1 MKARVLAAGLAAL
14 LCVVVAGNALA
25 RNPHCAGG
33 IQYVMQ
39 GLRDKDKGNT
49 EDYQREMN
57 KAVDQ
62 LSMCSTED
70 DADFEAQG
78 YLGWA
83 YAELDSCG
91 PAGEWFAK
99 AIAAGTA
106 KGDKKK
112 VDLITTNRD
121 HYWTMRYN
129 DGIAAIQTAQ
139 SAYPDFTKAPTDDEK
154 ELYEQAK
161 QSYDAAILKLTQAK
175 FLRPGHSQT
184 LRNLATAYALMGNF
198 DGAEAVLR
206 NALVEIPGDTNLT
219 SALTTVRA
227 NKANGLLQANRL
239 DEAIEYYGELVKQ
252 DPNGTDLYMG
262 LGNAY
267 FTRAGGKADAAK
279 KADFKLAGDAYAKA
293 YTLRDTDANLAFNAA
308 LAYQNAGELALAEG
322 QWRAVLTKSPNDPDA
337 LSQLGSVLADEKKFA
352 EAEQVLAKAISIKP
366 EEKVYF
372 RQLAAVYSK
381 QNNNA
386 RMTEMMFVYLAL
398 NSGTAVA
405 DPAADAK
412 KAKAGSAAA
421 NTAASMGMPEKLYT
435 WTDNTAGALQ
445 TWVYVTK
452 KMAFTFNSAGVLVQ
466 KSDWSFGKK

>member
-1 MKARVLAAGLAAL
+1 MKSRVFAAGTAAVLCL
-14 LCVVVAGNALA
+14 LLAGNALA

-39 GLRDKDKGNT
+39 GLRDKEKGNT

-62 LSMCSTED
+62 LSSCATED
-70 DADFEAQG
+70 EGDFEALG

-91 PAGEWFAK
+91 PAGEWFGK
-99 AIAAGTA
+99 AIAAGNA

-112 VDLITTNRD
+112 VVLIETNRD

-139 SAYPDFTKAPTDDEK
+139 SAYPEFTKAPAEEEK
-154 ELYEQAK
+154 ELYAAAK
-161 QSYDAAILKLTQAK
+161 ASYETALLKLTQAK
-175 FLRPGHSQT
+175 FLRPGHPQT
-184 LRNLATAYALMGNF
+184 LRNLATAYALMGDF
-198 DGAEAVLR
+198 DNAEAVLR
-206 NALVEIPGDTNLT
+206 NALVEVPGDTNLS

-227 NKANGLLQANRL
+227 NKANGLLQANKL
-239 DEAIEYYGELVKQ
+239 DEAISYYTELVKQ
-252 DPNGTDLYMG
+252 DPTGVDLYMG

-267 FTRAGGKADAAK
+267 FTRAGAKQDAAK

-293 YTLRDTDANLAFNAA
+293 YSLRDTDANLAFNAA
-308 LAYQNAGELALAEG
+308 LAYQNASELGLAEA
-322 QWRAVLTKSPNDPDA
+322 QWRAVLVKSPNDADA

-352 EAEQVLAKAISIKP
+352 EAEQVLAKAISIKS

-381 QNNNA
+381 QSNNT
-386 RMTEMMFVYLAL
+386 RMTEMMFMYLAM
-398 NSGTAVA
+398 NSGT
-405 DPAADAK
+405 PAPDAAATVK
-412 KAKAGSAAA
+412 GAKAGTAAA
-421 NTAASMGMPEKLYT
+421 NTAASMGTPERVLM
-435 WTDNTAGALQ
+435 WTDNQAGALQ
-445 TWVYVTK
+445 TWVYAAK
-452 KMAFTFNSAGVLVQ
+452 KVAFTFNSAGVLVQ